1 MLLSIIMIVIL
12 VLAPI
17 GILLSSSIF
26 AAVFTSLLNRDVDTT
41 HAGTELAELA
51 ETGVAISAD

>member
-1 MLLSIIMIVIL
+1 MAGTIVIIVIL

-26 AAVFTSLLNRDVDTT
+26 AAVFTALLNRDVDKT
-41 HAGTELAELA
+41 HEGTELQQLA
-51 ETGVAISAD
+51 ETGVAVSSD

>member
-1 MLLSIIMIVIL
+1 MGGTIVIIIVL

-41 HAGTELAELA
+41 HEGTELAALA
-51 ETGVAISAD
+51 ESGRAVE